1 MRPNAPSGLTRTY
14 LSLRLH
20 TVTAFRGPFFIELFW
35 GAAYMATMLI
45 FWEVIFAEVTIIK
58 GWTHG
63 GVLLFMYFLELFW
76 GISRSLLAV
85 TRYFWTLINRGSID
99 VFLCRPVNV
108 RLAMLL
114 HGSELTVLGRSLL
127 IGLFWL
133 ILAMRA
139 GVDTSPLQLLL
150 AHATA
155 LLGIAAYAFFSLS
168 VNFIAFWWGRT
179 QALDELLGGFWDVL
193 RYPLDL
199 LPRLAAAA
207 LGTLVPAALAA
218 TVPAMVATG
227 QLPALPALGA
237 CLLIAGAWMVTQE
250 ILWRKGL
257 QRYESFGG

>member
-35 GAAYMATMLI
+35 GAAYMATMFI

-63 GVLLFMYFLELFW
+63 AMLLFMYFLELFW

-114 HGSELTVLGRSLL
+114 HGSELTVLGRSMEALGNVGGG
-127 IGLFWL
+127 IV
-133 ILAMRA
+133 AA
-139 GVDTSPLQLLL
+139 GHLLLL
-150 AHATA
+150 AQAA
-155 LLGIAAYAFFSLS
+155 LACLQIIVPCLLGGGGRRIDEPQARGLVLMAGQQSEGIGSFIEGDLVAAA
-168 VNFIAFWWGRT
+168 VT
-179 QALDELLGGFWDVL
+179 KALDEDTWQGIDALEQNDFHLTSPRRAGGPGSA
-193 RYPLDL
+193 R
-199 LPRLAAAA
+199 A
-207 LGTLVPAALAA
+207 
-218 TVPAMVATG
+218 
-227 QLPALPALGA
+227 
-237 CLLIAGAWMVTQE
+237 
-250 ILWRKGL
+250 
-257 QRYESFGG
+257 